1 MLNKRSQY
9 REDSLIPGLFLWLN
23 QSKPYLFHMIAGK
36 VAWRKTIQERHV
48 FYEASQ
54 ISRAVATLEA
64 KCVMMIGLLFYEA

>member
-1 MLNKRSQY
+1 
-9 REDSLIPGLFLWLN
+9 
-23 QSKPYLFHMIAGK
+23 MIAGK